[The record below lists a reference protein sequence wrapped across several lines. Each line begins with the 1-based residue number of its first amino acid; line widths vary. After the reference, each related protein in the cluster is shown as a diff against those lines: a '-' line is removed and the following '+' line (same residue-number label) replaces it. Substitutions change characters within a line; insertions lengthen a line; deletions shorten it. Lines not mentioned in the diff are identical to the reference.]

1 MNWGGGSDNLC
12 IYFILLFFGG
22 WGEGEGERL
31 KKFIEN
37 EKCVW
42 SLQSTV
48 VTRNRGGG
56 TVKKE
61 GGDDDDDN
69 RGRGLGGLFSEDY
82 FFIFFPWPQKTP
94 FRMISVE
101 NRRWQLF
108 QM

>member
-1 MNWGGGSDNLC
+1 MGGGR
-12 IYFILLFFGG
+12 
-22 WGEGEGERL
+22 GEGIGEEIYREREVCL
-31 KKFIEN
+31 
-37 EKCVW
+37 V
-42 SLQSTV
+42 STEYCCY
-48 VTRNRGGG
+48 TKQGGG

-69 RGRGLGGLFSEDY
+69 RGRGLGGIFSEDS